1 MVRRCVLEGGN
12 FLWPGVRAGYNVTI
26 EAQGP
31 SGEAVVMTTLALQPR
46 IFSISPLLADFESEA
61 IISQAAPIMVASPVM
76 VRTNKQSAAD
86 RAKSAAKRTSTQA
99 RLPLGGNTV
108 AAQIER
114 RGHELLRVGVE
125 HGEPLQVLR
134 YDAGEKYDA
143 HYDFFNTS
151 LYGGQVSITRILLSS
166 QVHTDLLVT
175 HHAGSSFGDH
185 GRRAESLRDA
195 SLVPRRARVGR
206 RRNFLPEGRRA
217 GQAKDFQ
224 VRPPASDARPQGC
237 AEKGLSHTVVSAART
252 RSLSFRM
259 ALVVCAV
266 QLQPATGR

>member
-1 MVRRCVLEGGN
+1 MLRGCVSEGGN

-31 SGEAVVMTTLALQPR
+31 SGEAVVMTTLSLQPR

-76 VRTNKQSAAD
+76 VRTNKQSAAE

-108 AAQIER
+108 SAQIER

-166 QVHTDLLVT
+166 QAQIDRSSLLPIMQDRVLGIT
-175 HHAGSSFGDH
+175 EG
-185 GRRAESLRDA
+185 GRNRFATLLWYLAEPESGGGETFF
-195 SLVPRRARVGR
+195 PRVGG
-206 RRNFLPEGRRA
+206 L
-217 GQAKDFQ
+217 D
-224 VRPPASDARPQGC
+224 RPKTFKCDHRPLTQGLKV
-237 AEKGLSHTVVSAART
+237 APRKGSAT
-252 RSLSFRM
+252 L
-259 ALVVCAV
+259 L
-266 QLQPATGR
+266 